1 MFNIYKISANSHG
14 CDVTGYAKRLNR
26 LEKIKRTNQEIVAIA
41 QKLDASVEANT
52 QHTFFADGD
61 GEYLA
66 VSKVFLKAATGDL
79 ISFDTLIRIS
89 IDNSGSI
96 SKKIRKIAK
105 HAISY
110 ICYCTDAIHCFSH
123 NYLMQIAN
131 CHLRIFDP
139 VYEGDYEIAESILR
153 YLTEK
158 STDAPTELQED
169 ANAKLRCIHLLTS
182 LRSNPVT
189 KEEIKHILTDA
200 KLYTFSAAVAVFYLL
215 TTPKVRK
222 KEDSIHSAC
231 MLLNAGLKKK
241 DKCMLNVFHYLLDE
255 KILSEDY
262 NFEQFMKKV
271 KVTFDHHE
279 LAPMNMAP
287 SYIADSD
294 IAEAILRDMEMM

>member
-1 MFNIYKISANSHG
+1 MFNIYKISASSHG
-14 CDVTGYAKRLNR
+14 CDVTSYAKRLNR
-26 LEKIKRTNQEIVAIA
+26 LEKIKRTNQEIIGIA
-41 QKLDASVEANT
+41 EKLNTSVEAKT
-52 QHTFFADGD
+52 RQTCFANGD
-61 GEYLA
+61 GEYLT
-66 VSKVFLKAATGDL
+66 VSKMFLEATNGDL
-79 ISFDTLIRIS
+79 RSFDTLIRIS
-89 IDNSGSI
+89 IDNSGAI
-96 SKKIRKIAK
+96 SKTTRKIATK
-105 HAISY
+105 AISY
-110 ICYCTDAIHCFSH
+110 ICYCTDVIHCFSDS
-123 NYLMQIAN
+123 YLMQIAN

-189 KEEIKHILTDA
+189 KEEIKQIQTDA
-200 KLYTFSAAVAVFYLL
+200 KVYTFSAAVAVFYLL

-222 KEDSIHSAC
+222 KENNIHSAC

-262 NFEQFMKKV
+262 SFAQFMKKV

-279 LAPMNMAP
+279 LAPMIMSS
-287 SYIADSD
+287 SYIADASVV
-294 IAEAILRDMEMM
+294 EAILRDMETN